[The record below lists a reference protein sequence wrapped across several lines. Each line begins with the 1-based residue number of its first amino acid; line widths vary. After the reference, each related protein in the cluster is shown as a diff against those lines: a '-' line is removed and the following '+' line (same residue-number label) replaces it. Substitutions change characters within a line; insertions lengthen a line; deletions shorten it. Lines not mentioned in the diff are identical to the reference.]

1 MACLTQTTGLYTVD
15 PLQFPEAL
23 RLYHELLAAFPER
36 GALSMPLAR
45 LILNNPECPTEVREA
60 ALRHVVTGEP
70 LPRTNNQTITDQK

>member
-1 MACLTQTTGLYTVD
+1 MTEPRAAAMAC
-15 PLQFPEAL
+15 PAQFSEAL

-45 LILNNPECPTEVREA
+45 LILNDPECPAEVRAA

-70 LPRTNNQTITDQK
+70 LHRIFE